1 MEIIKQIVISN
12 CIMLAI
18 GFLLDCL
25 FGDPHFLYHP
35 VQGVGAVIT
44 FVEKCLRKILH
55 LSEEREEDI
64 TEKQIAG
71 AILVV
76 CVLLWS
82 VGIVVLVFWLGQF
95 IWSKAYLIIGSILC
109 YQMLAMHS
117 LRKESMKVYHALQT
131 EGLEAGRKAVAMIV
145 GRDTEKLSVEG
156 VTKAT
161 VETIAENTSDGV
173 IAPLIYMIVFG
184 PIGGFAYKAINTMD
198 SMVGYKNDRYRY
210 LGTAAAKL
218 DDVVNYIPA
227 RISAILMIVATW
239 ILELGSKNVTI
250 EDAKDEHESKNVNK
264 TDAKDEHKSSK
275 THAKDGHKGS
285 QFHAR
290 NAAFIWRRDRRN
302 HSSPNSAQ
310 TEAVCAGALNLQLAG
325 NATYFGKL
333 YEKPTI
339 GDANREI
346 EIDDIKR
353 ANLLMITTSVITFLV
368 GEMGLLIVWC
378 CMR

>member
-44 FVEKCLRKILH
+44 FVEKCLRKIFH
-55 LSEEREEDI
+55 LSEEREKDI
-64 TEKQIAG
+64 TKKQFAG
-71 AILVV
+71 VILVV

-82 VGIVVLVFWLGQF
+82 VGIVVLVFGLGQF

-173 IAPLIYMIVFG
+173 SAPLIYMIVFG

-227 RISAILMIVATW
+227 RISAILMIAATW
-239 ILELGSKNVTI
+239 ILELGRKNVDKTEAKN
-250 EDAKDEHESKNVNK
+250 ED
-264 TDAKDEHKSSK
+264 KSGK
-275 THAKDGHKGS
+275 LHAKDGHKS
-285 QFHAR
+285 SEFHAK
-290 NAAFIWRRDRRN
+290 NAAYIWRRDRRN

-346 EIDDIKR
+346 EIYDIKR
-353 ANLLMITTSVITFLV
+353 ANLLMIATSVITFLV
-368 GEMGLLIVWC
+368 GEMVLLIVWC